1 MSSELKINSIRDIS
15 NFSIG
20 GKKGISNEKAEK
32 PFGDVLKESI
42 GEVNRLQNEAEKA
55 AKDLALGRAENI
67 HDVMISME
75 KASVSFRLMMQV
87 RNKIIEAYQEVM
99 RMQV

>member
-1 MSSELKINSIRDIS
+1 MSSDLKISSIKDIS
-15 NFSIG
+15 AFSLE
-20 GKKGISNEKAEK
+20 GKKGINNEKAEK
-32 PFGDVLKESI
+32 SFGDILKESI
-42 GEVNRLQNEAEKA
+42 GEVNRLQNDADKA
-55 AKDLALGRAENI
+55 ARDLALGRAENI

-75 KASVSFRLMMQV
+75 KAGVSFRLMMQV

>member
-1 MSSELKINSIRDIS
+1 MSYELKIDNVKDIS
-15 NFSIG
+15 AFSLD
-20 GKKGISNEKAEK
+20 GKKGVTNEKAEK
-32 PFGDVLKESI
+32 PFGDILKESI
-42 GEVNRLQNEAEKA
+42 GDVSRLQNEAEKA

-67 HDVMISME
+67 HDVMIAME

-87 RNKIIEAYQEVM
+87 RNKVIEAYQEVM

>member
-15 NFSIG
+15 NFSIE

-75 KASVSFRLMMQV
+75 KASVSFRLMTQV